1 MMFLNALL
9 LGGAAAAAIPLI
21 IHLLN
26 RTRFKVLDWGA
37 MHLLESALQINS
49 RRMQWQAW
57 LLLALRMAIPALLAL
72 CLARPV
78 LTAWRTVTGGNQHSV
93 VLVIDN
99 SLSMQA
105 ACADMPATS
114 SQPSESATGGR
125 TCLDAAIAQASRLL
139 ERFGP
144 STEVTVLTSGGG
156 VLDQTG
162 GATFDSQRALR
173 RLREIEAGAGPSAV
187 SESLAAAFSQL
198 SKATQPRRHV
208 IWLSDF
214 QRSDWEGLA
223 PDQLAAL
230 SERGSGNAQKVE
242 ITLLPVVA
250 RGPEN
255 LSVTI
260 DRPAGPSVVAQQQ
273 PVEVRAAI
281 RNHGGTRIQSLPVVL
296 AADGVS
302 LAAKSVDI
310 APNSQVFLVFTC
322 QLQSLGSHVLTVTI
336 DEAAAR
342 AAAGEGQSAWVTSDD
357 VARWSVEVIEPVR
370 VGIVSPRAAGSKSI
384 DDAMFISLALQPYA
398 ASLEQGAMS
407 EETAG
412 WAEAHAGADPI
423 RCEIV
428 NPTEITERWLA
439 SVRVVILASV
449 PSLDQA
455 AAERLTNWVEAGG
468 ALMICAG
475 EGLQPNWYNQ
485 YWGEASS
492 RRLLPAAY
500 GAVVRPS
507 DRKAA
512 PLQIQ
517 MQNYEHPALAMF
529 NRSSNGRLD
538 SVDFRT
544 WYQLTI
550 PASTKSVSQFDKVA
564 ANQTSKVLTLLA
576 LENGDPL
583 LLEQSRGRG
592 RVLQWATSC
601 GDRWSNLPLRE
612 VFLPLMQQL
621 VISSATVGMPSL
633 NLTTGQPLAIRWYA
647 HLPATTATKK
657 LDEASS
663 ASIDLLT
670 PQGLRYRLDVQS
682 AEDERSVQF
691 LRTQFPGIYRLDGA
705 LGGSTPRALAIAVN
719 ATAEES
725 ALAPLSKTALDGV
738 AERLEAQVQSSAE
751 EFWQGELVK
760 QTGREVWRWL
770 LLALVACLLLEL
782 ILQQSFTR
790 APA

>member
-9 LGGAAAAAIPLI
+9 LGGMAAAAIPLI

-37 MHLLESALQINS
+37 MHLLESALQVNS
-49 RRMQWQAW
+49 RRMQWQSW

-78 LTAWRTVTGGNQHSV
+78 LTAWRTATGGNQHSV
-93 VLVIDN
+93 VFVIDN

-105 ACADMPATS
+105 ACKDSAATGTS
-114 SQPSESATGGR
+114 SGKSSAASNS
-125 TCLDAAIAQASRLL
+125 CLDAALNQAAALL

-144 STEVTVLTSGGG
+144 STEITVLTSGGG

-162 GATFDSQRALR
+162 GATFDSQRVLR
-173 RLREIEAGAGPSAV
+173 RLRDIEGGAGASAV
-187 SESLAAAFSQL
+187 AETLTAALSQL
-198 SKATQPRRHV
+198 STATQPRRHV
-208 IWLSDF
+208 IWFSDF
-214 QRSDWEGLA
+214 QRNDWEGLA

-230 SERGSGNAQKVE
+230 RERGTTTGPATE
-242 ITLLPVVA
+242 ITLVPIVA
-250 RGPEN
+250 RQTEN

-260 DRPAGPSVVAQQQ
+260 DRPAGPSVVAHQQ

-281 RNHGGTRIQSLPVVL
+281 RNHGRTRIQGLPVVL

-302 LAAKSVDI
+302 LASKSVDI
-310 APNSQVFLVFTC
+310 APDSQVFLVFTC
-322 QLQSLGSHVLTVTI
+322 QLQSLGSHVLTVAI

-342 AAAGEGQSAWVTSDD
+342 QQAGEDTHALVTSDD

-370 VGIVSPRAAGSKSI
+370 VGIVSPRAAGSKTI
-384 DDAMFISLALQPYA
+384 DDALFINLALSPYA

-423 RCEIV
+423 RCEV
-428 NPTEITERWLA
+428 ASPNEVTERWLG
-439 SVRVVILASV
+439 SLRVVVLANV
-449 PSLDQA
+449 ASLEPA
-455 AAERLTNWVEAGG
+455 ATKGLTSWVQAGG

-485 YWGEASS
+485 QWGPTSTTP
-492 RRLLPAAY
+492 LLPADY
-500 GAVVRPS
+500 GALIRPA

-517 MQNYEHPALAMF
+517 MQSYEHPALALF

-538 SVDFRT
+538 SIDFRT
-544 WYQLTI
+544 WYRLNTHQA
-550 PASTKSVSQFDKVA
+550 PDSQVDATKEATTESRKS
-564 ANQTSKVLTLLA
+564 LTLLA

-583 LLEQSRGRG
+583 LIEQSVGRG

-621 VISSATVGMPSL
+621 VISSATAAMPPL

-647 HLPATTATKK
+647 KDALAGATQSAS
-657 LDEASS
+657 ESS
-663 ASIDLLT
+663 ATSVNLLT

-682 AEDERSVQF
+682 AGDERSVQF
-691 LRTQFPGIYRLDGA
+691 LRTQFPGIYRLDGT
-705 LGGSTPRALAIAVN
+705 LGTAAEQALAVAIN
-719 ATAEES
+719 PTPEES
-725 ALAPLSKTALDGV
+725 VLAPLSTAALEGLPARTCAHRRPASGHGWRSG
-738 AERLEAQVQSSAE
+738 AELRSQQSS
-751 EFWQGELVK
+751 
-760 QTGREVWRWL
+760 
-770 LLALVACLLLEL
+770 
-782 ILQQSFTR
+782 TR
-790 APA
+790 RGAI